1 LTYII
6 KTFIFHKFQQL
17 TFLGKSV
24 LRHHQTILVSCE
36 VPWDEREQLDESIFR
51 QEIQQFIS
59 LGFSDLYV
67 FGTAGEGHAVD
78 TKRFS
83 RIVKVFREETAE
95 DGITAM
101 VGVIGLSTANVV
113 ERLRIAHGAGF
124 RYFQISLP
132 SWGLLD
138 EVETMRFFRDVCGTF
153 PDSKFLHYNLLRSRR
168 LLGPAEYRKIV
179 DEIPNLVA
187 TKNTGT
193 TVAGTIE
200 LMKTVPE
207 LQHFFGESM
216 FPTGCMFGECSLLS
230 SFGPMLPSKTKE
242 FFEAGRTKQIEKLF
256 SLQAEY
262 LAAVADIQRPIQG
275 TNRMD
280 GAYDKMWVR
289 LGGVPMPLRLL
300 SPYESFSEDVL
311 EQCRQILVER
321 YSDWT
326 R

>member
-1 LTYII
+1 M
-6 KTFIFHKFQQL
+6 
-17 TFLGKSV
+17 
-24 LRHHQTILVSCE
+24 RHHQTILVSCE
-36 VPWDEREQLDESIFR
+36 VPWDEREQLAEEIFR
-51 QEIQQFIS
+51 QEIRHFLS
-59 LGFSDLYV
+59 LGFQDLYI

-78 TKRFS
+78 TNRFDS
-83 RIVKVFREETAE
+83 IVKVFREETLG
-95 DGITAM
+95 DGITPM

-113 ERLRIAHGAGF
+113 ERLSIAHRAGF

-132 SWGLLD
+132 SWGMLN
-138 EVETMRFFRDVCGTF
+138 ESETMRFFRDVCGTF

-168 LLGPAEYRKIV
+168 LLGAAEYRRIV

-207 LQHFFGESM
+207 LQHFFGEAM

-242 FFEAGRTKQIEKLF
+242 FFEAGRKQQIEKLF
-256 SLQAEY
+256 TLQAEY
-262 LAAVADIQRPIQG
+262 LSAVGEIQRPIQG
-275 TNRMD
+275 TDRMD

-289 LGGVPMPLRLL
+289 LSGLPMPLRLL
-300 SPYESFSEDVL
+300 SPYQSFSEEVL
-311 EQCRQILVER
+311 EQCSRILMER
-321 YSDWT
+321 YSEWMK
-326 R
+326 

>member
-1 LTYII
+1 M
-6 KTFIFHKFQQL
+6 
-17 TFLGKSV
+17 
-24 LRHHQTILVSCE
+24 RHHQAILLSCE
-36 VPWDEREQLDESIFR
+36 IPWNEQEQLDESVFR
-51 QEIQQFIS
+51 QEIRHFIS
-59 LGFSDLYV
+59 RDFRDMYI

-78 TKRFS
+78 TRTFD
-83 RIVKVFREETAE
+83 RIVRVFREETVQ

-101 VGVIGLSTANVV
+101 VGVIGLSTANVI
-113 ERLRIAHGAGF
+113 ERLSMAYVAGF

-132 SWGLLD
+132 SWGVLD
-138 EVETMRFFRDVCGTF
+138 ESETMRFFRDVCGTF
-153 PDSKFLHYNLLRSRR
+153 PDSKFLHYNLGRSRR
-168 LLGPAEYRKIV
+168 LIGAAEYRRIA

-193 TVAGTIE
+193 TIPGTIE
-200 LMKTVPE
+200 LMRTVPE
-207 LQHFFGESM
+207 LQHFFGEAM

-230 SFGPMLPSKTKE
+230 SFGPMMPSKTKA
-242 FFEAGRTKQIEKLF
+242 FFEAGRNRQVERLF
-256 SLQAEY
+256 QLQAEY
-262 LAAVADIQRPIQG
+262 LAAVADITRPIAG
-275 TNRMD
+275 TERMD

-300 SPYESFSEDVL
+300 SPYESFSEEVS

>member
-1 LTYII
+1 M
-6 KTFIFHKFQQL
+6 
-17 TFLGKSV
+17 
-24 LRHHQTILVSCE
+24 RHHQTILVSCE

-132 SWGLLD
+132 SWGVLD
-138 EVETMRFFRDVCGTF
+138 EVETMRFFRDVCGRF